1 MEKEDFVDTIHREVK
16 VQCSKPKE
24 AKEGQR
30 RTPQY
35 FIQIPK
41 EVVLELGIEKGDKV
55 IIDVPLKNK
64 SQYSIKFSKK
74 IK

>member
-1 MEKEDFVDTIHREVK
+1 MAMSEEFIDIIKREVK
-16 VQCSKPKE
+16 VQVSK
-24 AKEGQR
+24 AKGR
-30 RTPQY
+30 KVGQY

-41 EVVLELGIEKGDKV
+41 DVIIELGIKKGDKV

-64 SQYSIKFSKK
+64 SKYSIKFKKK